1 MARSFVKMIQNSRD
15 QFAIIFVRKR
25 RRRRSGVGGG
35 SNTKE
40 YQSAWEK
47 DFQEGDRR
55 AGSQAGGRECGGR
68 TSRTNPHQSTT
79 PPSPPRPSEWSG
91 PSMPQRKKV
100 CGPTDAKPLRRIYGR
115 TTPAPPARARVR
127 PLPLSN
133 IQLIV
138 SPYKTHNLSFLDIVQ
153 RRRTNG

>member
-15 QFAIIFVRKR
+15 QFAIIFVRKRR

-55 AGSQAGGRECGGR
+55 EGSQAGGRECGGR

-79 PPSPPRPSEWSG
+79 PPSPPRPSG
-91 PSMPQRKKV
+91 VVPQCPKGKKFV
-100 CGPTDAKPLRRIYGR
+100 
-115 TTPAPPARARVR
+115 ARQTQ
-127 PLPLSN
+127 N
-133 IQLIV
+133 
-138 SPYKTHNLSFLDIVQ
+138 H
-153 RRRTNG
+153 